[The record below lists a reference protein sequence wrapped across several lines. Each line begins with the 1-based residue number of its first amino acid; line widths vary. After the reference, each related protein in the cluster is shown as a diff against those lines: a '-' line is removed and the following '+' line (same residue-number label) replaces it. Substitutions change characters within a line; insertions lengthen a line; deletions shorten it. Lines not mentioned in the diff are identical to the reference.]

1 MAISSE
7 TVAAAIRRW
16 LRDNVAGNRAIPDEH
31 PLIEDGLL
39 TSLQTIEL
47 VLFLEK
53 EFQIDIN
60 EDEVDEENFKSIA
73 AITQLI
79 AAKAV

>member
-31 PLIEDGLL
+31 PLIEDGLRRSSRS
-39 TSLQTIEL
+39 TSTR
-47 VLFLEK
+47 
-53 EFQIDIN
+53 
-60 EDEVDEENFKSIA
+60 
-73 AITQLI
+73 TR
-79 AAKAV
+79 